1 MRQPPLRRKTLSR
14 RVVKCVALAGG
25 LATPA
30 FAQTTITGSSL
41 ALHSSGANSSN
52 SWTLSSDGYVG
63 TYINLT
69 QPAPVTF
76 TLNASGTASNGL
88 SPDMMISI
96 ADSTQSFNVTSS
108 SLSNYTYTTPT
119 LAAGTYF
126 VRTQLDNQ
134 TATQSPSLTVG
145 SMTVSGTGVSVL
157 NTSNAANALA
167 SATTYAT
174 NYRSGAGS
182 LTLTNANGIHLGAG
196 TQVVLKLS
204 SNAFNFAGAVYG
216 QSPFSSPSN
225 WMNWNSSGQNLT
237 PNTPEEMNYQNAI
250 LSNFNMIVPSNAGK
264 WQNNE
269 FTQNSVNVSMLDAM
283 QQFASQHGLRMRGH
297 NLIWDNQQPAFINS
311 LFNVSNGAVASP
323 STLTSDINSRI
334 NYYVSGVNPN
344 SLNQPRTDSY
354 AEMDV
359 LNEPFHGLAKLSST
373 QSFYDDYLGSGAL
386 GVSGVASIYT
396 TVHNAVVAAG
406 ANTRLTTNEF
416 NVMQFSPQTVTAS
429 GSSGS
434 DAYANWYLNGVQSL
448 QRAGAPIGEIGMET
462 YITANN
468 NLDAGTMMQAMQNMS
483 VAKDP
488 SGNPMPLAL
497 TEFGLAS
504 GAPSAS
510 NYSTDLTTALTM
522 MYGDP
527 QATTFGF
534 WGGIGGPGNS
544 NGIYALYDSSY
555 NLTSTG
561 SAWQSWMNQWNT
573 NVTLTTDAN
582 GNVSFNGTYGLYTVT
597 IGGQNY
603 TLNLT
608 KGTTSYGLMSPIA
621 TSTWG
626 GAGGTSN
633 WSTSGNWQNGPL
645 AANAPLVFAGSTGL
659 SSNNDSTANT
669 EYAGITFNASAGGF
683 TLTGNAVNL
692 AGGIVNNSSNLQTIN
707 IPLALQANT
716 TVNSASGDVAIGGA
730 MSGSFSL
737 SKSGSHNLTLNSP
750 NSYTGGTSVSAG
762 TLIAN
767 APGALPNGPVTI
779 SGGTLQLGPS
789 VGSTTI
795 NNLSITGSGTF
806 DLNNNHIF
814 INYNGAADPISSVVA
829 LLQTGFAGGTWTGP
843 GIDSSAA
850 AANAGSY
857 GLGYADSADSGNP
870 AGLSNNTIEIAY
882 TLLGDANLDGVVNG
896 VDFGILAANF
906 NRGVSRWDQGDFN
919 YDGAANGV
927 DFGDL
932 AANFNR
938 GASGAAD
945 FAALES
951 FAAANGLLAD
961 VPEPA
966 TVAISILA
974 STALLARR
982 RRVS

>member
-1 MRQPPLRRKTLSR
+1 LS
-14 RVVKCVALAGG
+14 
-25 LATPA
+25 TPA
-30 FAQTTITGSSL
+30 FAQTTITGSNL
-41 ALHSSGANSSN
+41 PLHSSGANSSN
-52 SWTLSSDGYVG
+52 NWILSSDGYVG

-76 TLNASGTASNGL
+76 TLNASGTTSNGL

-157 NTSNAANALA
+157 NTNTAANALA

-196 TQVVLKLS
+196 TQVVLKLQ
-204 SNAFNFAGAVYG
+204 SNAFSFAGAVYG
-216 QSPFSSPSN
+216 QSPFSSPSA
-225 WMNWNSSGQNLT
+225 WMNWNSLGQNLA
-237 PNTPEEMNYQNAI
+237 PNTTEETNYQNAV
-250 LSNFNMIVPSNAGK
+250 LSNFNMIVPANAGK

-297 NLIWDNQQPAFINS
+297 NLIWQSQQPGFINS
-311 LFNVSNGAVASP
+311 LFDANGNVASP
-323 STLTSDINSRI
+323 STLTTDINNRI
-334 NYYVSGVNPN
+334 AYYVAGKNAN
-344 SLNQPRTDSY
+344 SLNQPRIDSY
-354 AEMDV
+354 AELDV
-359 LNEPFHGLAKLSST
+359 LNEPFHGLIKPTST
-373 QSFYDDYLGSGAL
+373 ATPFVDYISSGAL
-386 GVSGVASIYT
+386 GVSGVGSIYN
-396 TVHNAVVAAG
+396 TVHNDAIAAG

-416 NVMQFSPQTVTAS
+416 NVLQFSPNSITSAGAT
-429 GSSGS
+429 GS
-434 DAYANWYLNGVQSL
+434 DPYANWYLNGVQNL
-448 QRAGAPIGEIGMET
+448 QRAGGPVGEIGMEM
-462 YITANN
+462 YITGNQN
-468 NLDAGTMMQAMQNMS
+468 VDASTMIQAIQNMS

-497 TEFGLAS
+497 TEFGLAGS
-504 GAPSAS
+504 SPSAS
-510 NYSTDLTTALTM
+510 NYATDMTTALTM

-534 WGGIGGPGNS
+534 WGGIGGPNQS

-621 TSTWG
+621 ASTWS

-645 AANAPLVFAGSTGL
+645 AANAPLIFAGTNGL

-669 EYAGITFNASAGGF
+669 EYAGITFNSGAGGF
-683 TLTGNAVNL
+683 TITGNAVNL
-692 AGGIVNNSSNLQTIN
+692 AGGIVNNSSNLQTVN

-716 TVNSASGDVAIGGA
+716 TVNAATGDIAVGGA
-730 MSGSFSL
+730 ISGSFSL
-737 SKSGSHNLTLNSP
+737 TKSGSHNLTLNSA
-750 NSYTGGTSVSAG
+750 NTYTGGTSVSAG

-767 APGALPNGPVTI
+767 VPGALPSGPVTI
-779 SGGTLQLGPS
+779 TGGMLQLGTS
-789 VGSTTI
+789 VGGTVI
-795 NNLSITGSGTF
+795 NNLAITGSGTF
-806 DLNNNHIF
+806 DLNNNHII
-814 INYNGAADPISSVVA
+814 INYNGAADPISSVIA
-829 LLQTGFAGGTWTGP
+829 LLQSGFNGGAWNGP

-850 AANAGSY
+850 AANSGSY
-857 GLGYADSADSGNP
+857 GLGYADSADPGNP
-870 AGLSNNTIEIAY
+870 AGLASRTIEVAY
-882 TLLGDANLDGVVNG
+882 ALLGDVNLDGTVNG
-896 VDFGILAANF
+896 VDFGVLAANF
-906 NRGVSRWDQGDFN
+906 NQGVSRWDQGDFN
-919 YDGAANGV
+919 YDNAVNGV
-927 DFGDL
+927 DFGFL

-945 FAALES
+945 FAALQA

-961 VPEPA
+961 VPEPTTA
-966 TVAISILA
+966 TILILGSA
-974 STALLARR
+974 GILARR
-982 RRVS
+982 RRAN